1 MVFQFGLLVVE
12 AAHRS
17 GTSVTAKYAKEQ
29 GKTVFA
35 LPHEIKDIH
44 GVGTNKLIKQGAK
57 IVSETKDIIEEF
69 PFLKYKENYKSLH
82 KTQNKTNSSKGI
94 YEKMRKRICKN
105 KNYNEIYD
113 LITEKPITLNEIY
126 KCTNK
131 SISEINNILLM
142 LELEGYIKKIVGGY
156 VCVLEEK

>member
-1 MVFQFGLLVVE
+1 MVYLFGLLVIE

-57 IVSETKDIIEEF
+57 IVAETKDIIEEF
-69 PFLKYKENYKSLH
+69 PFLKYKENYKNLH
-82 KTQNKTNSSKGI
+82 KTQNKANSSKGI
-94 YEKMRKRICKN
+94 YEK
-105 KNYNEIYD
+105 IYD

-126 KCTNK
+126 KFTNK

-156 VCVLEEK
+156 VCILEEK